1 MRLPS
6 RPRPFAS
13 RIRSKFLLVFAI
25 LVPLIAAA
33 PLVGIYGL
41 TQLRNEGD
49 KLYYDNVRTT
59 LLAQRTASHVDDAFE
74 LALQL
79 IATSDPAQQTRLE
92 RRLAVVDAR
101 VDRDIAELRRPRPD
115 DTEWE
120 REAVRRLDAGW
131 RRFVNLWQTDA
142 FDHAGTGPNATR
154 QNDATALKLAG
165 ILDPVSALANELSAR
180 QGAEARETQQRR
192 GESYRTSRSQML
204 GIAAIAI
211 LAALVTLLWL
221 VRDIVPR
228 TRSYSRFAAGVAS
241 GAASE
246 PIEPRGSDELARLGG
261 SLNEMVAQRE
271 AERAYGETQAEFADA
286 MQVTEGE
293 QEAHGLLKRHLERS
307 IPDCTVLVL
316 KRNNSHD
323 RLESSTTLAP
333 GSALGDALL
342 DAQPRSC
349 LAVRFGR
356 IHEEEAGH
364 PALMECELC
373 GKRGAER
380 STCQPLLVSGEV
392 IGSVLVE
399 HVNPLAEAHRNRIR
413 NSVVQAAPVLA
424 NLRNLAI
431 AELRAATDALT
442 GLPNNRALQG
452 HATRMVAHAS
462 RTSGAVGVA
471 FLDLD
476 HFKNVNDTFGHGKGD
491 EVLAGVGSV
500 LQTTV
505 RDTDVAGRWGGEEF
519 LILLADVD
527 RNSARIAAEKIRA
540 AVAKLKIAGVEQ
552 SITASIGVAVLPDD
566 GTDVAT
572 LLRNADRALYAAKA
586 AGRDRVEMFT
596 AESGNG
602 KAPEGLDAASPVEA
616 LPRP

>member
-6 RPRPFAS
+6 RPRRFAL
-13 RIRSKFLLVFAI
+13 RIRSKFLLAFAI
-25 LVPLIAAA
+25 LVPVIFAA
-33 PLVGIYGL
+33 PVVGIHGL
-41 TQLRNEGD
+41 TQLRDQGD
-49 KLYYDNVRTT
+49 KLYHDNVKTT
-59 LLAQRTASHVDDAFE
+59 LLAQNAASHIDDGFE
-74 LALQL
+74 LALRL
-79 IATSDPAQQTRLE
+79 IPAKDPAYQRRLE
-92 RRLAVVDAR
+92 RQLAVVDAQ
-101 VDRDIAELRRPRPD
+101 VDRDIARLRQPRTD
-115 DTEWE
+115 DTAWE
-120 REAVRRLDAGW
+120 RAAVERLDAGW
-131 RRFVNLWQTDA
+131 RRFVDLWQTDG
-142 FDHAGTGPNATR
+142 FDHPGHGAALTR
-154 QNDATALKLAG
+154 HNDATARKLAG
-165 ILDPVSALANELSAR
+165 ILDPVSALATKLSTE
-180 QGAEARETQQRR
+180 QGAEARETQHRR
-192 GESYRTSRSQML
+192 VVSYRTSRRQMI
-204 GIAAIAI
+204 GFAVIAI
-211 LAALVTLLWL
+211 LAALSALLWL

-271 AERAYGETQAEFADA
+271 AERAYGETQSEFADA

-316 KRNNSHD
+316 SRNNSHD
-323 RLESSTTLAP
+323 RLEASTPIAP
-333 GSALGDALL
+333 GAALGDALL
-342 DAQPRSC
+342 DAEPRSC

-356 IHEEEAGH
+356 IHEEETGH
-364 PALMECELC
+364 LALMECELC
-373 GKRGAER
+373 GKRGTER

-399 HVNPLAEAHRNRIR
+399 HVNPLAEEHRNRIR

-491 EVLAGVGSV
+491 EVLAGVGAV

-519 LILLADVD
+519 MILLADVD

-540 AVAKLKIAGVEQ
+540 AVAKLKIVGVEQ

-566 GTDVAT
+566 GMDVAT

-586 AGRDRVEMFT
+586 AGRNRVELFT

-602 KAPEGLDAASPVEA
+602 KAAEGLDAASPVEA